1 MSAAAAAGPLEHPSG
16 RRIALVFSGLM
27 LVMFMAAL
35 DGTIVSTALPTIAG
49 DLGGLDKIS
58 WVVTAYLLAQTA
70 VCPLY
75 GKLGDQFGR
84 KKVLQVALLLFLAG
98 SALSG
103 QSQSMTELILF
114 RALQGLGAG
123 GLMVGAQAA
132 IGDVVSPR
140 ERGRYV
146 GAFGAVFG
154 VATVLGP
161 VLGGVLTGIDWRWIF
176 YVNVPI
182 GLVALFVLQATL
194 PGGGDRVRHRIDY
207 LGTALLAGS
216 LSFLIVLTTLGG
228 STYAWDSPE
237 IIGFAVLSMA
247 LLAGFFAVER
257 RVAEPVLPIPLLKD
271 RVFAV
276 SGGIGVLV
284 GLALFGGTTYIPL
297 FLQVVNGASPT
308 ESGLQLLPM
317 MLGLLITS
325 IGSGQVI
332 ARTGHYKPYPIAGC
346 AVMVVGLLL
355 LSTMSATTS
364 GSEASL
370 YMFVFGLG
378 IGLVMQVLV
387 LAVQNA
393 VSYDM
398 LGVATSGSTLFRL
411 IGGSLGTALLGTIF
425 NNRLEHKLVAD
436 LPPSPETSAL
446 TAGAVDPSKVADLP
460 APIRDVYIDSF
471 AGSLD
476 TVFVVA
482 AALAFVGFVLAWF
495 LEERPLR
502 DTVGTAGVGE
512 ALAMPKSHRSLNE
525 IERGL
530 WSLMGRDT
538 KKVVLARIIERAG
551 VDLTP
556 VDAWLLARIAEGDH
570 VEVKD
575 LAATYLIPGRFLDA
589 SAAELTVRGL
599 AGAGDDGLSVTEAG
613 DAMLEKLYTARRE
626 GLEELLDGWSHEEH
640 DELGALLTRL
650 SRSLSPEVPVG

>member
-1 MSAAAAAGPLEHPSG
+1 VSAAAAAAPTEQG

-75 GKLGDQFGR
+75 GKLGDQLGR
-84 KKVLQVALLLFLAG
+84 KRVLQAALVIFLAG

-103 QSQSMTELILF
+103 QSQSMTELIIF
-114 RALQGLGAG
+114 RALQGLGGG

-132 IGDVVSPR
+132 IADVVSPR

-146 GAFGAVFG
+146 GAFGAAFG

-161 VLGGVLTGIDWRWIF
+161 VLGGALTAIDWRWIF
-176 YVNVPI
+176 YVNLPV
-182 GLVALFVLQATL
+182 GVVALVVLQATL
-194 PGGGDRVRHRIDY
+194 PGAGERTQHRIDY

-228 STYAWDSPE
+228 STYAWGSPE
-237 IIGFAVLSMA
+237 IVGFGVLSAVL
-247 LLAGFFAVER
+247 LVGFIVVEQ
-257 RVAEPVLPIPLLKD
+257 RVAEPVIPPALWRN
-271 RVFAV
+271 RVFSV
-276 SGGIGVLV
+276 TGGIGLVV

-297 FLQVVNGASPT
+297 FLQVVNGATPT

-317 MLGLLITS
+317 MLGLLLTS

-332 ARTGHYKPYPIAGC
+332 TRTGRYKPYPIVGC
-346 AVMVVGLLL
+346 AVMAGGLLL
-355 LSTMSATTS
+355 LSTMDASTS
-364 GSEASL
+364 GTEASL
-370 YMFVFGLG
+370 FMFVFGLG

-393 VSYDM
+393 VEYDQ

-411 IGGSLGTALLGTIF
+411 IGGSLGTALLGSIF
-425 NNRLEHKLVAD
+425 TNGLDDRLAARLPVSGEVKELETSGVDPSAVAD
-436 LPPSPETSAL
+436 LPPDIQNAY
-446 TAGAVDPSKVADLP
+446 VDA
-460 APIRDVYIDSF
+460 F

-476 TVFVVA
+476 RVFVVA
-482 AALAFVGFVLAWF
+482 ACLAFAAFVLAWF

-512 ALAMPKSHRSLNE
+512 ALAMPKQHDSLSE

-530 WSLMGRDT
+530 WALMGRDA
-538 KKVVLARIIERAG
+538 KRRVIERIAARAG
-551 VDLTP
+551 VDMQPLEC
-556 VDAWLLARIAEGDH
+556 WLLARVGEKEHI
-570 VEVKD
+570 D
-575 LAATYLIPGRFLDA
+575 LGLLASRHDIDRARLEDA
-589 SAAELTVRGL
+589 LAELERRGL
-599 AGAGDDGLSVTEAG
+599 VAPGEGGAHALTDSGRET
-613 DAMLEKLYTARRE
+613 LERLYTARRE
-626 GLEELLDGWSHEEH
+626 GLEEMLEGWSHEQH
-640 DELGALLTRL
+640 DDLAELLDRL
-650 SRSLSPEVPVG
+650 SRSLAPEVPAT